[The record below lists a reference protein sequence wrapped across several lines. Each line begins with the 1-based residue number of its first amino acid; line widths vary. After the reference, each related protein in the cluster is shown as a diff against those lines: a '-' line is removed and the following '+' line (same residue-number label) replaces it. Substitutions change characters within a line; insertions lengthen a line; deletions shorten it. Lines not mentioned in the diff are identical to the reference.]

1 MAPHDQ
7 HGADVRFD
15 WGHRGL
21 DALLAGG
28 VRTVVIVDVLRFTT
42 AVDVACGRGAAV
54 TPFGGSAAEAA
65 DEATRLGAV
74 LAAAAPGG
82 GDTTVPSLSPVS
94 LRNLTPADH
103 VLLPSVDGSRV
114 AGAAAPAGVVVLAG
128 CLRNATAVAEAVTD
142 FPVGV
147 VAAGE
152 TWPDGSLRV
161 AVEDAWG
168 AGALIRA
175 LSPPP
180 AADPAAG
187 LFAMFGDALGGA
199 PPPPGGSR
207 RSRSL
212 SPEAAWAAANLP
224 NDLPSILPKTVT
236 GRQLGEAG
244 WSLDVEVAAALDV
257 SRTVPK
263 LDAAGAFRA

>member
-15 WGHRGL
+15 WGIQGL
-21 DALLAGG
+21 VSLLAGG
-28 VRTVVIVDVLRFTT
+28 VRTVVVVDVLRFTT

-54 TPFGGSAAEAA
+54 TPVGGSPTEAAE
-65 DEATRLGAV
+65 EATRLGAV
-74 LAAAAPGG
+74 LAAASPVG

-94 LRNLTPADH
+94 LRNLTPSDH
-103 VLLPSVDGSRV
+103 IVLPSANGAQV
-114 AGAAAPAGVVVLAG
+114 ARAAAPAGVVLAG

-147 VAAGE
+147 IAAGE

-187 LFAMFGDALGGA
+187 LFAMFGEALAGA
-199 PPPPGGSR
+199 PQPSSGGR

-224 NDLPSILPKTVT
+224 SDLPSILPKTAS
-236 GRQLGEAG
+236 GRELTDAG
-244 WSLDVEVAAALDV
+244 WSLDIEVAAALDV

-263 LDAAGAFRA
+263 LGGDGAFRA